1 MTALVIDKHL
11 FYWHNMGPLSEQIA
25 RLPVLSNQSAR
36 ARLYELLDDEGSS
49 IPSRIFHVFL
59 IILILSNVVAVM
71 LESHKP
77 TGESYAFYFYWF
89 EVFSVLIFT
98 VEYLGRI
105 WTSVEKQRNKDV
117 SALRARVRYIF
128 SPMGMV
134 DLLAIAPFY
143 LSMFVSID
151 LRYFRLLR
159 MLRLLKLAH
168 YFKGLDVFLTVL
180 AREIVT
186 IASAVFTV
194 LVFVILSASLMYAL
208 EREAQPELFS
218 SIPDA
223 LWWAVVTMT
232 TVGYGDVTP
241 VTTGG
246 RLLATLIMLLGVGL
260 VALPAGML
268 AARFGEELQSRKDR
282 MRAKVLHALHDGY
295 VSQSERYELDKL
307 AGELGFSQDALDR
320 LIDLQQTYRQGI
332 TECPHCGHTID
343 PDAKKSDDQAKP

>member
-1 MTALVIDKHL
+1 MI
-11 FYWHNMGPLSEQIA
+11 
-25 RLPVLSNQSAR
+25 SNQSAR
-36 ARLYELLDDEGSS
+36 AKLYEVLDDQGRST
-49 IPSRIFHVFL
+49 PSRIFHVFL
-59 IILILSNVVAVM
+59 ILLILSNVLAVV

-77 TGESYAFYFYWF
+77 TGESYANFFYWF

-98 VEYLGRI
+98 MEYLGRI
-105 WTSVEKQRNKDV
+105 WTCVEEQQNKEMT
-117 SALRARVRYIF
+117 SSRARLKYLL
-128 SPMGMV
+128 SPMGMI

-143 LSMFVSID
+143 LSMLVSID
-151 LRYFRLLR
+151 LRYLRLLR

-180 AREIVT
+180 TREIGT
-186 IASAVFTV
+186 IASAIFTV
-194 LVFVILSASLMYAL
+194 LVLVIMSASLMYAL

-241 VTTGG
+241 VTIGG

-282 MRAKVLHALHDGY
+282 MRAKVLHALEDGH
-295 VSQSERYELDKL
+295 VSQIEQYELEKL
-307 AGELGFSQDALDR
+307 ARELGFSKEALDR
-320 LIDLQQTYRQGI
+320 LIELQQSYLKGVHK
-332 TECPHCGHTID
+332 CPHCGHTIS
-343 PDAKKSDDQAKP
+343 PDTTRREN

>member
-1 MTALVIDKHL
+1 MV
-11 FYWHNMGPLSEQIA
+11 
-25 RLPVLSNQSAR
+25 SNQSAR
-36 ARLYELLDDEGSS
+36 TKLYELLDDQGDS
-49 IPSRIFHVFL
+49 IPSRIFHVLL
-59 IILILSNVVAVM
+59 IILILSNVVAVV

-77 TGESYAFYFYWF
+77 TGESYAFYFHWF
-89 EVFSVLIFT
+89 EAVSVLIFT

-105 WTSVEKQRNKDV
+105 WICVEEQRNKGV
-117 SALRARVRYIF
+117 SAFRARVKYLF
-128 SPMGMV
+128 SPMGMI

-180 AREIVT
+180 AREFAT

-194 LVFVILSASLMYAL
+194 VVFVIMSASLMYAL
-208 EREAQPELFS
+208 ERQAQPELFS

-241 VTTGG
+241 VTAGG

-268 AARFGEELQSRKDR
+268 AARFGEELQSRKDQ
-282 MRAKVLHALHDGY
+282 MRAKVLHALHDGDLGP
-295 VSQSERYELDKL
+295 SQRHELDKL
-307 AGELGFSQDALDR
+307 ARELGFSQDALDR
-320 LIDLQQTYRQGI
+320 LIELQQIYRQDI
-332 TECPHCGHTID
+332 TKCPHCGHTIGL
-343 PDAKKSDDQAKP
+343 DAKKSGDLPGP